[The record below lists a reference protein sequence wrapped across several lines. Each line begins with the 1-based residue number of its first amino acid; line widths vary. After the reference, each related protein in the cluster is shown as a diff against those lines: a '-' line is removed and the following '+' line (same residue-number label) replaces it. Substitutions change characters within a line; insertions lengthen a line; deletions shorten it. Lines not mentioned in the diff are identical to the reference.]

1 MNGLDCNG
9 FGKVDTDIDRGD
21 GGGEGVVDVE
31 RNVGPRGVDAAD
43 EGESF
48 SKTGSVR
55 SIG

>member
-1 MNGLDCNG
+1 LNGLDCNG